1 MCSKCGDVWHVIV
14 AMVGDRIAKVQCKE
28 CGSLHRHRP
37 PGGVAAKG
45 KTTRTRKS
53 AAVKV
58 KAVQGPTVEPDL
70 RKPTRAYIAT
80 DQYAVAERVQHP
92 SFGIGVV
99 ESTQAGKVTVY
110 FPVGRKVLAQGSG
123 TLRLERPPRWTHD
136 EAE

>member
-1 MCSKCGDVWHVIV
+1 VWHVIV

-37 PGGVAAKG
+37 PGGTAAK
-45 KTTRTRKS
+45 TRTASTRTRKS
-53 AAVKV
+53 SASAAR
-58 KAVQGPTVEPDL
+58 AVQGPTVEPDL

-80 DQYAVAERVQHP
+80 DRYDVSERVQHP
-92 SFGIGVV
+92 AFGIGVV
-99 ESTQAGKVTVY
+99 EETQAGKVTVY